1 MLLRFTKMHGLGND
15 FMVVDL
21 VTQHCKLNED
31 LIRSLADRHRGIGFD
46 QLLVVEP
53 PSQPNNDFKYR
64 IYNADGGEVEQCGN
78 GARCFA
84 RFVLDKKLTT
94 KNHIKVETLSGD
106 IELIVEAD
114 GNITVD
120 MGIPKL
126 APSRIPFNAPQQQAT
141 YKVQTVGG
149 EIELGAASMGNPHAV
164 LVVDS
169 INNAPVNTLG
179 AELESHPD
187 FPQRVNVGF
196 MEVLSRQEINLRV
209 FERGVGETQACG
221 TGACAAVVV
230 GCIQGLL
237 DEQVTVNLPGG
248 SLTIQWQGEGHS
260 VKMTGPACRVF
271 EGQIRL

>member
-1 MLLRFTKMHGLGND
+1 MHGLGND

-31 LIRSLADRHRGIGFD
+31 LIKSLADRHRGIGFD
-46 QLLVVEP
+46 QFLVVEP
-53 PSQPNNDFKYR
+53 PSQPSNDFKYR

-94 KNHIKVETLSGD
+94 KKHIKVETLSGD

-120 MGIPKL
+120 MGIPTL
-126 APSRIPFNAPQQQAT
+126 TPANIPFNAPKQLAT
-141 YKVQTVGG
+141 YQVKVADG
-149 EIELGAASMGNPHAV
+149 EVELGAASMGNPHAV
-164 LVVDS
+164 VTVDS
-169 INNAPVNTLG
+169 VTDAPVDSLG

-196 MEVLSRQEINLRV
+196 MEIVNRQEINLRV

-230 GCIQGLL
+230 GQTQGLL

-248 SLTIQWQGEGHS
+248 SLSIQWQGEEHS
-260 VKMTGPACRVF
+260 LKMTGPACRVF